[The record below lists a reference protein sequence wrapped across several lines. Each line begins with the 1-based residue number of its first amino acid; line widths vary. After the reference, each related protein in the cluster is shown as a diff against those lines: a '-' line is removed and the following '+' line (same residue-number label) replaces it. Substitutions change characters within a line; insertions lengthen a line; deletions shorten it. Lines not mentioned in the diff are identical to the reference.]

1 MLKNENLAYYCII
14 HKGKIWLENET
25 LPLRNMTDITLTTI
39 SSRVIGRFNDYLVY
53 WLEADD
59 NNDPDN
65 FYSLRELLHIEPAL
79 FDLAGRA
86 IQLSYML
93 TQQRYCGRCGYEAQ
107 FHDEQLAMQCQ
118 TCKAI
123 DYPRVSPCIIVAVR
137 KNKQILLAQHPRHK
151 TGMYTVIAGFVETGE
166 TLEQCVAREVLEET
180 GITVANIQYFASQPW
195 AFPSNLMMG
204 FTADYAGGDIKP
216 DYEELTDAI
225 WADVD
230 HLPQLPP
237 QGTIARRLIDHTLS
251 FSSSPCNN

>member
-1 MLKNENLAYYCII
+1 MLKNENVAYSCETLN
-14 HKGKIWLENET
+14 GKILLENSK
-25 LPLRNMTDITLTTI
+25 LPLRAMSDLATKMNDI
-39 SSRVIGRFNDYLVY
+39 RQIGTFNGIPVY
-53 WLEADD
+53 WREAKFL
-59 NNDPDN
+59 NDSDV
-65 FYSLRELLHIEPAL
+65 FYSLRELLNIDSGL
-79 FDLAGRA
+79 FNLVGRA
-86 IQLSYML
+86 IQLSHML
-93 TQQRYCGRCGYEAQ
+93 YQQHFCGRCGHEAILCE
-107 FHDEQLAMQCQ
+107 DQLAMQCQ

-137 KNKQILLAQHPRHK
+137 KGEKILLAQHPRHK

-180 GITVANIQYFASQPW
+180 GITVTNIQYFASQPW

-204 FTADYAGGDIKP
+204 FTADYASGDIKP

-225 WADVD
+225 WADAD

-251 FSSSPCNN
+251 FSSSPCND